1 MGTFYISMK
10 ITIKHFINYII
21 PPAVDFTSLITTTSD
36 GAHTTLSAFLVNLLR
51 EDELVSF
58 WIGEPPPGRQGN
70 FLIVFSLS
78 VMEVEKGQ
86 RPILHNK
93 GVSGQIITQYRIL
106 GNFEAKRKRYWGNG
120 KTKYNI
126 YVMF

>member
-1 MGTFYISMK
+1 M
-10 ITIKHFINYII
+10 
-21 PPAVDFTSLITTTSD
+21 AFTP
-36 GAHTTLSAFLVNLLR
+36 LSSAAFLVNSLR

-58 WIGEPPPGRQGN
+58 WIGEPPPGKQGN
-70 FLIVFSLS
+70 FFVAFSLS

-106 GNFEAKRKRYWGNG
+106 GNFEAKRKRGNG